1 MTYKEVYDELD
12 KDKFKI
18 KLRMEKFYPKV
29 VKEFKKSRSFPAMH
43 VEDYKIPATN
53 NHYVIFYYA
62 ENANEIEKPYCTY
75 FGVVFS
81 DKQRFVL
88 SPMEIRYQHTPKCD
102 FVNMPQVHVFT
113 SHFLQRY
120 NERYLHNDN
129 LTANQVAGMYL
140 LRNRD
145 VITVSMNE
153 EINKNFK
160 EYGESN
166 KHGVRVH
173 DGFCFTKAALQYKP
187 SEDGVREHDKLYA
200 MMYLYT
206 TFVSERELTDGQKDA
221 IDKEHLELLK
231 YCMGKDR

>member
-1 MTYKEVYDELD
+1 
-12 KDKFKI
+12 
-18 KLRMEKFYPKV
+18 
-29 VKEFKKSRSFPAMH
+29 
-43 VEDYKIPATN
+43 
-53 NHYVIFYYA
+53 
-62 ENANEIEKPYCTY
+62 
-75 FGVVFS
+75 
-81 DKQRFVL
+81 
-88 SPMEIRYQHTPKCD
+88 
-102 FVNMPQVHVFT
+102 MPQVHVFT

-187 SEDGVREHDKLYA
+187 SEDGKRENDELYA
-200 MMYLYT
+200 MMYKYK